1 MAEFHRTYDLYLTP
15 TTARAAPKKGELTH
29 PEKEITD

>member
-15 TTARAAPKKGELTH
+15 TTANAVPKIGELNH
-29 PEKEITD
+29 PEKEIID